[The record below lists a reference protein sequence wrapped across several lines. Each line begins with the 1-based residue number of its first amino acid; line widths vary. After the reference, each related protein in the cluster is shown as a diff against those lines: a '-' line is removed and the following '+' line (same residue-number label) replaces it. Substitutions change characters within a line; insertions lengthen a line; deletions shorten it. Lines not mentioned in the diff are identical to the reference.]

1 MNKAVN
7 QMKSRLFI
15 ILIALLAIFFQN
27 VHSQVPQKKGER
39 IEALKIE
46 FVLKKLE
53 LNEEDAKSFAF
64 MYKSYLQEVNLLLRQ
79 KREAREINKNNP
91 QKLVDDDF
99 YFDEKMFQLK
109 KQYRRRFQQ
118 ILSPEQIK
126 TLYIAEREFREEL
139 IKHLKS
145 K

>member
-1 MNKAVN
+1 
-7 QMKSRLFI
+7 MKKLIFI
-15 ILIALLAIFFQN
+15 ILISLFTASISFAQT
-27 VHSQVPQKKGER
+27 QAPQKKGER

-53 LNEEDAKSFAF
+53 LNEEDTKSFAF
-64 MYKSYLQEVNLLLRQ
+64 IYKSYLQEVNLLLRQ
-79 KREAREINKNNP
+79 KKEAREINKNNP

-99 YFDEKMFQLK
+99 YYDEKMFQLK
-109 KQYRRRFQQ
+109 KQYRKRFQQ

-126 TLYIAEREFREEL
+126 TLYLAEREFREEL
-139 IKHLKS
+139 IKHLK

>member
-1 MNKAVN
+1 
-7 QMKSRLFI
+7 MKKPLFI
-15 ILIALLAIFFQN
+15 IFVLLFTTSFGFAQA
-27 VHSQVPQKKGER
+27 QTPQKKGER

-53 LNEEDAKSFAF
+53 LNEEDAKSFSF

-79 KREAREINKNNP
+79 KKEAKEINKNNP

-99 YFDEKMFQLK
+99 YYDEKMLHLK

-118 ILSPEQIK
+118 VLSPEQIK
-126 TLYIAEREFREEL
+126 TLYITEREFREEL

>member
-1 MNKAVN
+1 
-7 QMKSRLFI
+7 MKNLLFI
-15 ILIALLAIFFQN
+15 ILILLFATSFSFAQA
-27 VHSQVPQKKGER
+27 QAPQKKGER

-64 MYKSYLQEVNLLLRQ
+64 MYKSYLQEVNLILRQ
-79 KREAREINKNNP
+79 KKEAREINKNNP

-99 YFDEKMFQLK
+99 YYDEKMFQLK

-118 ILSPEQIK
+118 VLSPEQIK